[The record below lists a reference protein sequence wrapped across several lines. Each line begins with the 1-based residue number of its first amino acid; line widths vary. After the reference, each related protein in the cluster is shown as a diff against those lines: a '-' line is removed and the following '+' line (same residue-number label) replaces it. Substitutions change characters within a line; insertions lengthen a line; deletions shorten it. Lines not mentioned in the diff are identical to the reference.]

1 MIIGFV
7 IILSVVILD
16 QLTKLLI
23 VSTVG
28 DRTIRVIDGFFNI
41 IEAHNY
47 GAGWS
52 MFEGNY
58 IFLFSITIVSLI
70 FFGYLYKDVK
80 MNKQKWAYTTG
91 LSLMIGGTLGN
102 FIDRIRLGYVVD
114 FLQFIFG
121 SYTFPTFNMA
131 DTALTIGVILFA
143 FDIFFMEQKR

>member
-1 MIIGFV
+1 
-7 IILSVVILD
+7 
-16 QLTKLLI
+16 
-23 VSTVG
+23 
-28 DRTIRVIDGFFNI
+28 
-41 IEAHNY
+41 
-47 GAGWS
+47 
-52 MFEGNY
+52 
-58 IFLFSITIVSLI
+58 
-70 FFGYLYKDVK
+70 

-121 SYTFPTFNMA
+121 SYTFPTFNVA